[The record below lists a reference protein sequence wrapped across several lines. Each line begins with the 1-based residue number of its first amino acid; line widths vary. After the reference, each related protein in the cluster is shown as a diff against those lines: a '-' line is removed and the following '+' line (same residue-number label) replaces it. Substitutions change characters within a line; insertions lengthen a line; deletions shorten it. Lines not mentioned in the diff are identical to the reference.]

1 MQACKISGLTE
12 AFLVLKRAFKPQG
25 TLYYEL
31 KVSHFST
38 APWEKTLASIMG
50 PRQKKI
56 LNEYVGL
63 VRSFSRVHWFIVPIL
78 TLFTLHSDDFF
89 PTLITKKAFTC
100 CGLYTLR
107 TKLNMAIH
115 TLL

>member
-1 MQACKISGLTE
+1 
-12 AFLVLKRAFKPQG
+12 
-25 TLYYEL
+25 
-31 KVSHFST
+31 
-38 APWEKTLASIMG
+38 MG

-78 TLFTLHSDDFF
+78 TLFTLHSDGFF

-100 CGLYTLR
+100 
-107 TKLNMAIH
+107 LNTSNTFCQTHFLNFVGCIH
-115 TLL
+115 